1 MMFPGGDAMNSIGEA
16 IKYLRA
22 KRGMS
27 QDALAET
34 VGVSRQAISNWENG
48 KTQPDADT
56 LAKLGA
62 LFDVSVDSII
72 KNDISEKKPV
82 RKFGLL
88 IPALSTVISV
98 IHIAYGFKGIINPVG
113 VMVSAM
119 LASVIALI
127 MYGAFESSIQ
137 NRDFT
142 MIAGHKKADEVDLS
156 KYERQLRTMS
166 ILVSCL
172 ALLLNVLYFLIYFL
186 DANRQMTASIII
198 FVIFIVGLASAILIV
213 NYKYKNRKK

>member
-1 MMFPGGDAMNSIGEA
+1 MNSIGEA

>member
-1 MMFPGGDAMNSIGEA
+1 MNNIGEA
-16 IKYLRA
+16 IKNLRA

-27 QDALAET
+27 QDALAEM

-48 KTQPDADT
+48 KTQPDAEA
-56 LAKLGA
+56 LVKLGA
-62 LFDVSVDSII
+62 IFDISVDAII

-98 IHIAYGFKGIINPVG
+98 FHLVSAFKGIINPVG

-127 MYGAFESSIQ
+127 MYGAFESSIK

-142 MIAGHKKADEVDLS
+142 MIAGHKKADEADLPR
-156 KYERQLRTMS
+156 YERQLRTMS
-166 ILVSCL
+166 IMVSCL